1 MSGIGDLAARMRE
14 IADRCEASLA
24 LDACGEAA
32 KDAVAVLRIVTPKRT
47 GALADSEVVNSVT
60 GGGTHAT
67 ANYGPH
73 KVYDRF
79 RNDGGTITKHRPGS
93 LGTPAVGWFGHSVT
107 QAGSHYMER
116 GSAAAVPVVAAAC
129 ARVLAE
135 YLTL

>member
-1 MSGIGDLAARMRE
+1 MSGIGDLAAKMRA
-14 IADRCEASLA
+14 IADRCESSLA
-24 LDACGEAA
+24 LDACSEAA

-79 RNDGGTITKHRPGS
+79 RNDGGTITRHGPGS
-93 LGTPAVGWFGHSVT
+93 LGTPAVGFFGHSVT
-107 QAGSHYMER
+107 QRGSHYMER
-116 GSAAAVPVVAAAC
+116 GSAAAVPVVEAAC